1 MYILCLLAYNCSFL
15 NLTNSGI
22 LAKLKAEMLRTYP
35 YNGLD
40 TEIKALDGYAFQFT
54 NSLNQL
60 LSNVSAFSNIDLGE
74 CETLLKETYGIPQE
88 IHWYFSNL
96 RK

>member
-40 TEIKALDGYAFQFT
+40 TEIKAFNEYIC
-54 NSLNQL
+54 
-60 LSNVSAFSNIDLGE
+60 FS
-74 CETLLKETYGIPQE
+74 
-88 IHWYFSNL
+88 IHE
-96 RK
+96 